1 MGTINFNDNLEHAL
15 IQLYQQKRI
24 ANSCNTFFKI
34 LIDKEEKLKM
44 KSKDLL
50 YFPFPRAK
58 NKLLRKEEVVEILS
72 GPRCTFPLWIDMSLA
87 EYDEKI
93 IVQLNCSCRFR
104 KSSEL
109 HNQDTGFPP
118 FRVL

>member
-34 LIDKEEKLKM
+34 LIDKEEKPKM

-50 YFPFPRAK
+50 YFLFRGQKINCCKRKRLLKFFP
-58 NKLLRKEEVVEILS
+58 VPDVLS
-72 GPRCTFPLWIDMSLA
+72 LYG
-87 EYDEKI
+87 
-93 IVQLNCSCRFR
+93 
-104 KSSEL
+104 
-109 HNQDTGFPP
+109 
-118 FRVL
+118 